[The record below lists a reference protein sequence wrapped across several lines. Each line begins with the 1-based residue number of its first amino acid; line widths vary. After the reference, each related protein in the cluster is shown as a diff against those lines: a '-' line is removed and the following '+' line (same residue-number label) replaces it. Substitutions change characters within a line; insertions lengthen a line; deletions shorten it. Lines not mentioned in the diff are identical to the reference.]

1 MAQITILPA
10 SDEAMSKLADL
21 LFDKMFAPYQGGY
34 PIFPSI
40 TETKYDPAWDTI
52 YSYLNEHEYIA
63 GLSYEERDIFIFSV
77 YYSNY
82 YDKMG
87 ENLGDN
93 LK

>member
-21 LFDKMFAPYQGGY
+21 LFDKMFAPDGFGIY

-40 TETKYDPAWDTI
+40 TDEKYDPAWDTV
-52 YSYLNEHEYIA
+52 YAYLYEHEYIA
-63 GLSYEERDIFIFSV
+63 SLSYEERDIFIFSV

-82 YDKMG
+82 YDRMV
-87 ENLGDN
+87 ENL
-93 LK
+93 K